1 MLISDFA
8 GATGLSRDTVRFY
21 VRLGLLRPRTSDKGG
36 RHPYHFFTAE
46 DVQTAEV
53 IRVGQSLGLSLKEIA
68 ALDTERRES
77 GITGERLIEILSGQ
91 LAGLE
96 AKARESAPRLI
107 GWLLAGRGRIQ
118 ISDNV
123 GAVFRSGDPRDRTT
137 RFREIWTLR
146 PTAIFA
152 RLAVF
157 NFLGR
162 FQLTRGYSALGPNRP
177 ITKSTKLASLAVSF
191 RSGK

>member
-36 RHPYHFFTAE
+36 RHPYHFFTTE

-91 LAGLE
+91 LASLE
-96 AKARESAPRLI
+96 AKARELEKMTRFVRAKI

-123 GAVFRSGDPRDRTT
+123 GAVFRSGI
-137 RFREIWTLR
+137 REIE
-146 PTAIFA
+146 
-152 RLAVF
+152 RL
-157 NFLGR
+157 
-162 FQLTRGYSALGPNRP
+162 
-177 ITKSTKLASLAVSF
+177 VSV
-191 RSGK
+191 RSGH